1 MSYLS
6 RTFLRRTGIRA
17 FNLRRAI
24 FTLHAFMLEKMGV
37 FRLLHIMSMLC
48 EEYRPIQIAISGKLH
63 HKLTQK

>member
-37 FRLLHIMSMLC
+37 FRLLHIMSILC
-48 EEYRPIQIAISGKLH
+48 RRVPTLFKSRFQANSTIS
-63 HKLTQK
+63 